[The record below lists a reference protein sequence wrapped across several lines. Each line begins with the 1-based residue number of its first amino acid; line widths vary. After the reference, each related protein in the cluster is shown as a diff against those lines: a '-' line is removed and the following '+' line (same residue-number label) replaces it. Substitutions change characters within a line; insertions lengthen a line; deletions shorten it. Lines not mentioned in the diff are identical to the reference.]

1 MKAWTLE
8 AYDGAPALRE
18 DIEEPGGDLIVSVK
32 ATSVNPVDT
41 WVIAGAMREFAQY
54 SFPVV
59 LGRDFAGVT
68 ADGEEVFGMV
78 GPIGANGVKDGAWAE
93 RIAAPPF
100 MAPKPASLSMAE
112 AGAATLAGVT
122 ALLCV
127 EAVDVQPR
135 ERVLVVGANG
145 GAGAFAVQLCV
156 ARGATVIAPAL
167 EIDHAYL
174 QGLGV
179 GELVERG
186 EQPAADA
193 VIDLVATE
201 AFADRYVSSLTGV
214 AAVSDPS
221 AVARLGEL
229 IDAHGLKVP
238 ICEGFNF
245 GEIPAALSALGE
257 HKQGK
262 LSVV

>member
-8 AYDGAPALRE
+8 AYGGAPTLRD
-18 DIEEPGGDLIVSVK
+18 DIPEPDGDDIVSVK
-32 ATSVNPVDT
+32 ATSVNPVDL
-41 WVIAGAMREFAQY
+41 WIIGGVMKQY
-54 SFPVV
+54 AEYAFPVV

-78 GPIGANGVKDGAWAE
+78 GPIGANGVKEGAWAE

-100 MAPKPASLSMAE
+100 IAPKPSTLSLAE
-112 AGAATLAGVT
+112 AGAAALAGVT

-127 EAVDVQPR
+127 EAVDVQAG
-135 ERVLVVGANG
+135 ERVLIVGANG

-156 ARGATVIAPAL
+156 ARGAAVVAPAL

-179 GELVERG
+179 SELIERG

-193 VIDLVATE
+193 VIDLVGTE
-201 AFADRYVSSLTGV
+201 SFAERYVSSLTGV

-221 AVARLGEL
+221 AVARLGGL
-229 IDAHGLKVP
+229 IDEHGLKVP
-238 ICEGFNF
+238 ICEGFSF